1 MVCPKIGIML
11 SLPKAI
17 NFQVILKYKD
27 NLIFVIIMFLALAG
41 ALRIYKSQSNRTESM
56 KEEIAREEQRIAAA
70 KELSSLDTQISQ
82 SAQGYIKGKE
92 SWDKGAFQRLASL
105 SEVKMVS
112 FNPQGGPSGDYFTVD
127 AFGLEARGG
136 YHNLA
141 KFISLL
147 ESQKDIVQIEKL
159 ALKSLARE
167 GEDLSLILSVGI
179 TYIKAQ

>member
-1 MVCPKIGIML
+1 ML

-17 NFQVILKYKD
+17 NAQVILKYKD

-41 ALRIYKSQSNRTESM
+41 ALRIYKSQSNKTEKL
-56 KEEIAREEQRIAAA
+56 KEEITREEQRIAAA

-92 SWDKGAFQRLASL
+92 SWDKSSFERLAAL
-105 SEVKMVS
+105 SEVRVVS
-112 FNPQGGPSGDYFTVD
+112 FNPQDGPSGDYFTGD
-127 AFGLEARGG
+127 AVGLEARGG

-147 ESQKDIVQIEKL
+147 EAQKGIVRIEKL
-159 ALKSLARE
+159 ALKSLERE
-167 GEDLSLILSVGI
+167 GEDLSLVLSVGI
-179 TYIKAQ
+179 TYIKVQ